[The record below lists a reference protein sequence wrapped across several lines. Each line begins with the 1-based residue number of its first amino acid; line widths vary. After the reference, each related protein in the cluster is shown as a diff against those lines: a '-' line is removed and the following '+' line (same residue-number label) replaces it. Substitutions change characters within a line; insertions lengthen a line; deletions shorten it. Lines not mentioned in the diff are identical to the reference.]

1 MVGNRFFHFKFYY
14 LGKQCLGLM
23 YFRWVFFSMG
33 SLHSSPV
40 LSCLTSTDMGA
51 MCFSRAGRQSV
62 GPELG
67 VRCRRSCENQEQ
79 LRGNDQSRLAPD
91 RTVLVT
97 VRVILE
103 GDLAGPLI
111 RRCSLFLHPL
121 NLADL

>member
-1 MVGNRFFHFKFYY
+1 M
-14 LGKQCLGLM
+14 
-23 YFRWVFFSMG
+23 
-33 SLHSSPV
+33 
-40 LSCLTSTDMGA
+40 
-51 MCFSRAGRQSV
+51 

-67 VRCRRSCENQEQ
+67 MRCRRSCENQEQ
-79 LRGNDQSRLAPD
+79 LRGNGQPRLAPD

-97 VRVILE
+97 VLVNLE